1 MILIKTNHPCSKVGR
16 HIMQVTGDDIDFHLA
31 I

>member
-1 MILIKTNHPCSKVGR
+1 
-16 HIMQVTGDDIDFHLA
+16 MQVTGDDIDFHLA